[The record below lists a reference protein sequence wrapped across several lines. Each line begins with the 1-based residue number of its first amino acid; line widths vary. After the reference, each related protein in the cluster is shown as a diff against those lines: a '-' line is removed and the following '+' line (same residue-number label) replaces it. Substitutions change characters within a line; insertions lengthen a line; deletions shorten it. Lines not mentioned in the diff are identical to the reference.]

1 MPDWNKEIKLSDL
14 FKRREKAPKEAP
26 ADVLPVSEAVAVP
39 EPAAPKQSFLKKE
52 ISFSRRRKEK
62 APKEASADVSPVPE
76 PVAEQASE
84 AVAVPESA
92 AVVPEPAAPKQ
103 SFLKKEISFSRRR
116 KEKSPREPQERKPS
130 RAERRAAKKAER
142 TTAQEAK
149 PTRAERRATKRAER
163 EVAKAEKAAE
173 KAARKAAPKEPR
185 RSRKQVPPVPAVPIM
200 RAFNLLPRE
209 DARDARGRRPSSAQL
224 VLAVVAL
231 VAFAALGAYF
241 LMLNA
246 QVADKRSEADALRA
260 AAAARPSPTPAPAPD
275 DQADAALQQEQQA
288 RTAALAGALGRRVAW
303 DRLLRDFSLVMP
315 DGVSL
320 TKLSASGG
328 GSAGA
333 TDQPPPPGTPAPESV
348 FTIEGYTKSQETV
361 ALVLA
366 RLSVLPELASVRLQ
380 SSTETELSGE
390 KVFQF
395 VITTTAKPPSGS
407 TL

>member
-14 FKRREKAPKEAP
+14 FKRRQKASKEAAAESAP
-26 ADVLPVSEAVAVP
+26 AELAPASDAVAVQ

-62 APKEASADVSPVPE
+62 GPKEAPQRKPSR
-76 PVAEQASE
+76 AERRTARKE
-84 AVAVPESA
+84 ERSA
-92 AVVPEPAAPKQ
+92 AKAA
-103 SFLKKEISFSRRR
+103 
-116 KEKSPREPQERKPS
+116 KPS
-130 RAERRAAKKAER
+130 RAERRAAKNAEH
-142 TTAQEAK
+142 
-149 PTRAERRATKRAER
+149 
-163 EVAKAEKAAE
+163 EVAKAEKAA
-173 KAARKAAPKEPR
+173 RKSAPKELR
-185 RSRKQVPPVPAVPIM
+185 RSREQAPPVPTVPIM

-209 DARDARGRRPSSAQL
+209 DARDGRGRKPTTAQL

-231 VAFAALGAYF
+231 LAFAALGAYF

-246 QVADKRSEADALRA
+246 QVADKRTEADSLRA
-260 AAAARPSPTPAPAPD
+260 AAAARSSQAPAPAPD
-275 DQADAALQQEQQA
+275 DQANTELQQEQQA

-315 DGVSL
+315 EGVSL
-320 TKLSASGG
+320 TKLTASGG
-328 GSAGA
+328 GSSGA
-333 TDQPPPPGTPAPESV
+333 AAQAAAPGTPPAEST

-366 RLSVLPELASVRLQ
+366 RLSVLPELSAVKLQ
-380 SSTETELSGE
+380 SSTAAELGGK

-395 VITTTAKPPSGS
+395 VITTTAKAGGGA